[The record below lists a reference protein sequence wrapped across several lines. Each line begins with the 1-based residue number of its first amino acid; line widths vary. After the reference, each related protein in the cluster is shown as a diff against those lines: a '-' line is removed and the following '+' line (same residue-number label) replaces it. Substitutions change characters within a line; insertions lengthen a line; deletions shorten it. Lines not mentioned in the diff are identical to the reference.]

1 MDCLAHRFTLLRQP
15 LCCATQMLAEQ
26 NLLSLQERRKD
37 LRVVFLFK
45 DGLKSKLKYA
55 ILMCFQIVDL
65 H

>member
-1 MDCLAHRFTLLRQP
+1 MSKITNDALTRSGTGCFIAVAYGNSG
-15 LCCATQMLAEQ
+15 CQML
-26 NLLSLQERRKD
+26 N
-37 LRVVFLFK
+37 